1 MNQVIQE
8 QPGTKTPEQPLY
20 SPGLEGVIAGESAL
34 CQVDEGE
41 AGLRYRGYAI
51 SDLAKWSS
59 FEDVAYLLLIG
70 HLPTRNE
77 LDSFTAL
84 LRDNRILPEPVQR
97 FVDRLQ
103 PGLHP
108 MDVLR
113 TGISLLG
120 LSDPDAQDGSHEAN
134 LRKSM
139 RLLSQI
145 PLLIA
150 DSHRVMSGTV
160 LRRPDESQHFAQH
173 LLHLVAGRK
182 DGERGA
188 AMAEALNV
196 SLILYAEHEFNAS
209 TFAARV
215 TASTLTDL
223 HGAITAAV
231 ATLKGSLHGGA
242 NEAVASM
249 LIDIGRPERAESWV
263 REALADKRRVM
274 GFGHRVLR
282 QGDARSAIIQ
292 RHAERLSHLC
302 GDHRWYGIASV
313 LHRIMREEK
322 GLHPNLDFYT
332 AVTYLLM
339 GIPRELST
347 PLFVCSRI
355 TGWCAH
361 VMEQQEHNR
370 LIRPR
375 ALYTGPA
382 PRTYEPVDRRT

>member
-1 MNQVIQE
+1 MNQVIQA

-51 SDLAKWSS
+51 GDLAKWSS

-70 HLPTRNE
+70 HLPTRNG
-77 LDSFTAL
+77 LDRFTAL
-84 LRDNRILPEPVQR
+84 LRDNRVLPEPVQR
-97 FVDRLQ
+97 FVDRLP

-150 DSHRVMSGTV
+150 DSHQVMSGTV
-160 LRRPDESQHFAQH
+160 PRKPDESRHFAQH
-173 LLHLVAGRK
+173 LLHLVAGHK

-231 ATLKGSLHGGA
+231 ATLKGPLHGGA

-263 REALADKRRVM
+263 REALSEKRRVM

-302 GDHRWYGIASV
+302 GDHRWYGIASI

-332 AVTYLLM
+332 AVAYLLM

-361 VMEQQEHNR
+361 VMEQQGHNR